1 MRVPVLLVVLL
12 AAGACGE
19 VAAPGSPAGAP
30 AWDVEQAD
38 MWRSDLERPGVAWPG
53 VSPSTVERPDVVW
66 PDLEQSDLGQSDSER
81 PGVERPEGERPEG
94 ERPGGRPEGERAA
107 AGGPESGRRV
117 KVPFSASGRYAVV
130 KGRAQPRPGRAPVV
144 RYMVEV
150 ERGLPFDPGE
160 FAEAVHRTLND
171 PRSWGRFQRVAH
183 GPVRLSVALTSPR
196 LTDRLCLP
204 LNTGGDLSC
213 WDGHRSV
220 INAVRWARGVPQYH
234 GDLARY
240 RRYVINHE
248 VGHGL
253 GHGHRSCPGRGRLAP
268 VMLQQSMSLDGC
280 RPNAWPRP

>member
-12 AAGACGE
+12 AASACGDA
-19 VAAPGSPAGAP
+19 AAPGSTAGAP
-30 AWDVEQAD
+30 AWNVERTD
-38 MWRSDLERPGVAWPG
+38 MWRSGIEGPDAAWPG
-53 VSPSTVERPDVVW
+53 VSPSAVERPDVVW
-66 PDLEQSDLGQSDSER
+66 PAAGRQDAEQADAER
-81 PGVERPEGERPEG
+81 PGT
-94 ERPGGRPEGERAA
+94 GRPERERVAA
-107 AGGPESGRRV
+107 EGSGPGRRV
-117 KVPFSASGRYAVV
+117 KVPVSASGRYTVV

-150 ERGLPFDPGE
+150 ERGLPFHPGD
-160 FAEAVHRTLND
+160 FAEAVHHTLND
-171 PRSWGRFQRVAH
+171 PRGWGRFQRVAH

-196 LTDRLCLP
+196 LTDHLCLP

-240 RRYVINHE
+240 RHYVINHE

-253 GHGHRSCPGRGRLAP
+253 GHSHRPCPGRGRLAP
-268 VMLQQSMSLDGC
+268 VMLQQSKSLDGC
-280 RPNAWPRP
+280 RPNPWPRP